1 MNVLWIKD
9 NNIGHEKQVKVLLDE
24 LLKNHNLDI
33 EERSVKGS
41 FPFCRY
47 INRVNKNYYDIIIG
61 AGHKTYPFLLNL
73 KKNQKKQTKSIAILT
88 PTFKKSNFD
97 IICAPF
103 HDKSKFNNLTN
114 VIFFEGSL
122 AKVSQDEP
130 DQKIIMVALGGKNK
144 HYEFEDNHI
153 LCQIEY
159 FLSLHPN
166 KKCYIFNS
174 RRTPNSM
181 NTKIESLVNKNKAAI
196 FCHFQSQDESF
207 EEILHKSAS
216 RLITRDSVNMIYES
230 LSCKGNTY
238 LIDMK
243 NNKDKNK
250 VVKTVNELISSR
262 KIGYVDCDQMIEGIS
277 KMKLNKQNVYN
288 ETYAE
293 VEKVAYQL
301 NKLL

>member
-1 MNVLWIKD
+1 
-9 NNIGHEKQVKVLLDE
+9 
-24 LLKNHNLDI
+24 
-33 EERSVKGS
+33 
-41 FPFCRY
+41 
-47 INRVNKNYYDIIIG
+47 
-61 AGHKTYPFLLNL
+61 
-73 KKNQKKQTKSIAILT
+73 
-88 PTFKKSNFD
+88 
-97 IICAPF
+97 
-103 HDKSKFNNLTN
+103 
-114 VIFFEGSL
+114 
-122 AKVSQDEP
+122 
-130 DQKIIMVALGGKNK
+130 MVALGGKNK

-153 LCQIEY
+153 LSQIEY

-174 RRTPNSM
+174 RRTPTSM

-196 FCHFQSQDESF
+196 FCHFQSQDKSF
-207 EEILHKSAS
+207 QEILHKSAS

-293 VEKVAYQL
+293 VEKVAYQI

>member
-1 MNVLWIKD
+1 MVSKAIQNF
-9 NNIGHEKQVKVLLDE
+9 
-24 LLKNHNLDI
+24 LKC
-33 EERSVKGS
+33 K
-41 FPFCRY
+41 
-47 INRVNKNYYDIIIG
+47 
-61 AGHKTYPFLLNL
+61 LNL
-73 KKNQKKQTKSIAILT
+73 KKNQKKLTKNIAILT

-103 HDKSKFNNLTN
+103 HDKSKFNNLNN

-130 DQKIIMVALGGKNK
+130 DQNIIMVALGGKNK

-153 LCQIEY
+153 LSQIEY

-174 RRTPNSM
+174 RRTPASM
-181 NTKIESLVNKNKAAI
+181 NSKIESLVDKNKTAI
-196 FCHFQSQDESF
+196 FCHFRNQDESF
-207 EEILHKSAS
+207 EKILHKSAS

-250 VVKTVNELISSR
+250 VVKTINELISSR
-262 KIGYVDCDQMIEGIS
+262 KIGYVDCDEMIEGIS

>member
-24 LLKNHNLDI
+24 LLKNHDLDI

-97 IICAPF
+97 IICSPF

-130 DQKIIMVALGGKNK
+130 DQKIIMVAVGGKNK

-174 RRTPNSM
+174 RRTPTSM
-181 NTKIESLVNKNKAAI
+181 NTKIESLVNKNKAAV

-277 KMKLNKQNVYN
+277 KMKLNKQNIYS

>member
-24 LLKNHNLDI
+24 LLKNHDLDI

-47 INRVNKNYYDIIIG
+47 INKVNKNYYDIIIG

-103 HDKSKFNNLTN
+103 HDKYKFNNLTN

-130 DQKIIMVALGGKNK
+130 DQKIIMIALGGKNK
-144 HYEFEDNHI
+144 HSEFEENHI
-153 LCQIEY
+153 LSQIEY

-174 RRTPNSM
+174 RRTPTSM

-196 FCHFQSQDESF
+196 FCHFQSQDKSF

-293 VEKVAYQL
+293 VEKVAYQI

>member
-24 LLKNHNLDI
+24 LLKNHDLDI

-47 INRVNKNYYDIIIG
+47 INKVNKNYYDIIIG

-103 HDKSKFNNLTN
+103 HDKYKFNNLTN

-130 DQKIIMVALGGKNK
+130 DQKIIMIALGGKNK
-144 HYEFEDNHI
+144 HYEFEENHI
-153 LCQIEY
+153 LSQIEY

-174 RRTPNSM
+174 RRTPTSM

-277 KMKLNKQNVYN
+277 KIKLNKQNVYN

-293 VEKVAYQL
+293 VEKVAYQI

>member
-24 LLKNHNLDI
+24 LLKNHDLDI

-61 AGHKTYPFLLNL
+61 AGHRTYPFLLNL

-88 PTFKKSNFD
+88 PTFNKSNFD

-103 HDKSKFNNLTN
+103 HDKSKFNNLNN

-153 LCQIEY
+153 LSQIEY

-174 RRTPNSM
+174 RRTPTSM

-196 FCHFQSQDESF
+196 FCHFQSQDKSF

-293 VEKVAYQL
+293 VEKVAYQI

>member
-24 LLKNHNLDI
+24 LLKNHDLDI

-47 INRVNKNYYDIIIG
+47 INKVNKNYYDIIIG

-103 HDKSKFNNLTN
+103 HDKYKFNNLTN

-130 DQKIIMVALGGKNK
+130 DQKIIMIALGGKNK
-144 HYEFEDNHI
+144 HYEFEENHI
-153 LCQIEY
+153 LSQIEY

-174 RRTPNSM
+174 RRTPTSM
-181 NTKIESLVNKNKAAI
+181 NTKIESLVNKNKAVI
-196 FCHFQSQDESF
+196 FCHFQSQDKSF

-277 KMKLNKQNVYN
+277 KIKLNKQNVYN

-293 VEKVAYQL
+293 VEKVAYQI

>member
-97 IICAPF
+97 IICTPF

-181 NTKIESLVNKNKAAI
+181 NTKIESLVNKNKAAV

-207 EEILHKSAS
+207 EKILHKSAS

>member
-24 LLKNHNLDI
+24 LLKNHDLDI

-47 INRVNKNYYDIIIG
+47 INKVNKNYYDIIIG

-103 HDKSKFNNLTN
+103 HDKYKFNNLTN

-130 DQKIIMVALGGKNK
+130 DQKIIMIALGGKNK
-144 HYEFEDNHI
+144 HYEFEENHI
-153 LCQIEY
+153 LSQIEY

-174 RRTPNSM
+174 RRTPTSM

-196 FCHFQSQDESF
+196 FCHFQSQDKSF
-207 EEILHKSAS
+207 QEILHKSAS

-277 KMKLNKQNVYN
+277 KIKLNKQNVYN

-293 VEKVAYQL
+293 VEKVAYQI